1 MPYLFTYSIFPADQ
15 AENISKAYLKVI
27 KEERAAMRPLAK
39 EIIPNAV
46 KATEEGMSTISV
58 YDVKEGKLEECLAL
72 QQKQLLVY
80 HDIPGF
86 RYRMEVRFKVVEALE
101 MLGMKMPE

>member
-1 MPYLFTYSIFPADQ
+1 MPYLFSYTTFPSDQ
-15 AENISKAYLKVI
+15 AENISKVYLRVI

-46 KATEEGMSTISV
+46 KATEEGMNVISV

-72 QQKQLLVY
+72 QQKQMIVY

-86 RYRMEVRFKVVEALE
+86 RYKLEVRFKVVEALE
-101 MLGMKMPE
+101 MLGMKIPE